1 MALFTLFQA
10 IFLLFQSNFTNPQ
23 VVAAVET
30 NVEDKTL
37 PINIIPMPASVEAKS
52 GVFTI
57 DKNTVFVVPIG
68 ADDVNVALKYL
79 NDKLNNSA
87 GFALASS
94 SIKADKNAISVEL
107 TSDITNSE
115 GYELSVTKSGISIK
129 AQTANGV
136 FYAMQSIRQTLPVA
150 IENQQ
155 VTKNIALEVPCC
167 EIKDAP
173 RYAYRGL
180 HLDVCRH
187 FFDVAFVKK
196 YIDIMAMQKFNR
208 FHWHL
213 TDDQGWRIEI
223 KKYPKLT
230 QIAAYRKETLIG
242 SYMNKPERYDGTRYG
257 GFYTQEEIKDVV
269 QYAKERFVTI
279 VPEIETPGHALA
291 ALAAYPEFA
300 STKGPFETGT
310 RWGVYDDV
318 FCPKEETFTFLEDVW
333 AETIALFP
341 GEYVH
346 IGGDECPKTRW
357 KGSEFCQNLMKKEGL
372 KNEMEL
378 QSYFIRRMEKFI
390 NAKGKRLIG
399 WDEILEGGL
408 SDNATVM
415 SWRGTEGG
423 IAAAKQHH
431 DAIMTPSP
439 YCYFDHYQS
448 KDKKNEPLAIGG
460 FTDVEKVYSYDPTP
474 KELSADEA
482 KHILGAQANLWTEYI
497 TSTKQLEYM
506 AFPRAVALSEVV
518 WSPLE
523 KKDWTNFKSRWTIE
537 SIRFSAL
544 NVNFAKHLEKK

>member
-136 FYAMQSIRQTLPVA
+136 FYAMQSIRQMLPVA

>member
-1 MALFTLFQA
+1 MSLFSIFQLLFVLFQNNIIDTKA
-10 IFLLFQSNFTNPQ
+10 
-23 VVAAVET
+23 ET
-30 NVEDKTL
+30 NNVIADEKNLT
-37 PINIIPMPASVEAKS
+37 INIIPQPVSVQSNA
-52 GVFTI
+52 GVFVI
-57 DKNTVFVVPIG
+57 NKNTVFVAPVG
-68 ADDVNVALKYL
+68 ADEVNLALKYL

-87 GFALASS
+87 GFALATTSN
-94 SIKADKNAISVEL
+94 ITKKNAISVEL
-107 TSDITNSE
+107 TPDVANVE
-115 GYELSVTKSGISIK
+115 GYEMSVTSQGINIK
-129 AQTANGV
+129 AQNASGV
-136 FYAMQSIRQTLPVA
+136 FYAVQSIRQLLPVA

-155 VTKNIALEVPCC
+155 VTQNIVWEIPCC

-196 YIDIMAMQKFNR
+196 YIDLMALHKFNR

-230 QIAAYRKETLIG
+230 EVAAYRKETLIG

-257 GFYTQEEIKDVV
+257 GFYTQEQIKEVV
-269 QYAKERFVTI
+269 EYAKERFVTV
-279 VPEIETPGHALA
+279 VPEIEMPGHALA
-291 ALAAYPEFA
+291 ALAAYPELA
-300 STKGPFETGT
+300 STKGPFEVGT

-318 FCPKEETFTFLEDVW
+318 FCPKEETFTFLEGVLD
-333 AETIALFP
+333 ETMTLFP
-341 GEYVH
+341 GEYIH

-357 KGSEFCQNLMKKEGL
+357 KESEFCQNLMKKEGL
-372 KNEMEL
+372 KDEMEL
-378 QSYFIRRMEKFI
+378 QSYIIRRIEKFV
-390 NAKGKRLIG
+390 NSKGKKIIG

-408 SDNATVM
+408 SENATVM
-415 SWRGTEGG
+415 SWRGTDGG

-448 KDKKNEPLAIGG
+448 KNRKTEPLAIGG
-460 FTDVEKVYSYDPTP
+460 FTNLEKVYSFDPTP

-482 KHILGAQANLWTEYI
+482 KHILGAQANLWGEYI
-497 TSTKQLEYM
+497 TSTQQLEYM
-506 AFPRAVALSEVV
+506 AYPRAIALSEVV

-523 KKDWTNFKSRWTIE
+523 QKNWTNFKSRLSKETA
-537 SIRFSAL
+537 RLKAL
-544 NVNFAKHLEKK
+544 NVNYAKHFENK

>member
-10 IFLLFQSNFTNPQ
+10 LFILFQSNFTNSQ
-23 VVAAVET
+23 VVAAVEN
-30 NVEDKTL
+30 NVEDKTI

-52 GVFTI
+52 GVFII
-57 DKNTVFVVPIG
+57 DKNTVFVVPVS
-68 ADDVNVALKYL
+68 ADDVNIALKYL

-94 SIKADKNAISVEL
+94 STKTDKNAISVEL
-107 TSDITNSE
+107 TPEITNSE
-115 GYELSVTKSGISIK
+115 GYELSVTKNGINIK

-136 FYAMQSIRQTLPVA
+136 FYAMQSIRQMLPVA

-230 QIAAYRKETLIG
+230 EIAAYRKETLIG

-318 FCPKEETFTFLEDVW
+318 FCPKEETFAFLEDVW
-333 AETIALFP
+333 SETIALFP

-346 IGGDECPKTRW
+346 IGGDECPKKRW
-357 KGSEFCQNLMKKEGL
+357 KESEFCQNLMKKEGL

-390 NAKGKRLIG
+390 NAKGKKLIG

-423 IAAAKQHH
+423 IEAAKQHH
-431 DAIMTPSP
+431 DAIMTPSKF
-439 YCYFDHYQS
+439 CYFDHYQS
-448 KDKKNEPLAIGG
+448 KDKANEPLAIGG

-482 KHILGAQANLWTEYI
+482 KHILGAQANLWAEYI
-497 TSTKQLEYM
+497 TTTKQMEYM

-523 KKDWTNFKSRWTIE
+523 KKDWTSFKSRWSIE
-537 SIRFSAL
+537 SARFSAL
-544 NVNFAKHLEKK
+544 NVNFARHLEKK

>member
-136 FYAMQSIRQTLPVA
+136 FYAMQSIRQMLPVA

-390 NAKGKRLIG
+390 NAKGKKLIG